1 MDDSPEQGDLLEP
14 RPGPATATAVEETR
28 QQYASLHQ
36 LLLVTM
42 SALVLVT
49 LGIDLFMGKQVR
61 MIGRQLEEQRPLVQ
75 KATSD
80 YQKFNEPLIRHFTGA
95 LQSFALAHRDFQPV
109 LEKYRPQLK
118 QYYTTPGPSTR
129 PAGK

>member
-1 MDDSPEQGDLLEP
+1 MMKQNRLG
-14 RPGPATATAVEETR
+14 
-28 QQYASLHQ
+28 ASLAVA
-36 LLLVTM
+36 LLLC
-42 SALVLVT
+42 AGLT
-49 LGIDLFMGKQVR
+49 LWL
-61 MIGRQLEEQRPLVQ
+61 LEEQRPLVQ

-109 LEKYRPQLK
+109 LEKYRAQLK

>member
-42 SALVLVT
+42 AALVLIT

>member
-1 MDDSPEQGDLLEP
+1 MDNSAEQGDLPES

-28 QQYASLHQ
+28 QQYARLHQ
-36 LLLVTM
+36 LLLLTM
-42 SALVLVT
+42 AALALVT
-49 LGIDLFMGKQVR
+49 LGIDLFIGKQVR

-109 LEKYRPQLK
+109 LEKYRAQLK

>member
-28 QQYASLHQ
+28 RQYASLHQ

-42 SALVLVT
+42 AALALVT
-49 LGIDLFMGKQVR
+49 LGVDLFIGKQVR